1 MTFCAHADFALRHGS
16 NGTAEAC
23 FRAPCNPVE
32 FRNSL
37 KSWYLK
43 HCRNLPWRENP
54 SPYRI
59 WVSEAMLQQTQVKT
73 VIPYYQR
80 FILKFPGIAC
90 LAAADMEDV
99 LKAWEG
105 LGYYARARNLHRA
118 ARQVCTDHGG
128 CVPDRYAAF
137 RSLPGVGDYIAAAVL
152 SIAFQQPLCVVDG
165 NVKRVLA
172 RLLMIDDPVN
182 AASAR
187 NRFQF
192 EADRLLDRKHPGCFN
207 QAMMELGALICR
219 PGNPQCG
226 ECPVTKQCL
235 SFQNDRTRQYPKR
248 AVRPEKPL
256 RHLVAGVVLKD
267 HEILIARRPMEGLLG
282 GLWEFPGGGV
292 EADEPPEG
300 ACIRNIAKTVNLQ
313 VTVDCHIGRI
323 KHAYTHFR
331 ILMDVFVCRH
341 REGMVRLNGPEAF
354 RWISLNEIENH
365 AFPAGHHKFIPRLR
379 TILQRLLQAERT
391 RGS

>member
-1 MTFCAHADFALRHGS
+1 MTLYVQADFASRHAADGNTQS
-16 NGTAEAC
+16 G
-23 FRAPCNPVE
+23 FRLPYNPVE
-32 FRNSL
+32 FRNAL
-37 KSWYLK
+37 ISWYLK
-43 HCRNLPWRENP
+43 HSRKLPWRENP
-54 SPYRI
+54 NPYRI

-80 FILKFPGIAC
+80 FVLKFPDIAS
-90 LAAADMEDV
+90 LASADTEQV

-118 ARQVCTDHGG
+118 ARRVCQDHGG
-128 CVPDRYAAF
+128 CIPDTYAAF

-152 SIAFQQPLCVVDG
+152 SIAYNQPLCVVDG

-172 RLLMIDDPVN
+172 RLMMIDDPVN

-187 NRFQF
+187 ERFQS

-207 QAMMELGALICR
+207 QAMMEFGALICR
-219 PGNPQCG
+219 PGSPRCN
-226 ECPVTKQCL
+226 ECPVKDLCL
-235 SFQNDRTRQYPKR
+235 SFQNDRTVDYPKR
-248 AVRPEKPL
+248 KVRPKTPL
-256 RHLVAGVVLKD
+256 HHLVAGVVLKD

-282 GLWEFPGGGV
+282 GLWEFPGGRV
-292 EADEPPEG
+292 ETDEPPES
-300 ACIRNIAKTVNLQ
+300 ACIRNIAKTVNLH
-313 VTVDCHIGRI
+313 VAVDCHVGRI

-341 REGMVRLNGPEAF
+341 CKGTVRLNGPEAF

-379 TILQRLLQAERT
+379 MILQSFLEPERT
-391 RGS
+391 GRS